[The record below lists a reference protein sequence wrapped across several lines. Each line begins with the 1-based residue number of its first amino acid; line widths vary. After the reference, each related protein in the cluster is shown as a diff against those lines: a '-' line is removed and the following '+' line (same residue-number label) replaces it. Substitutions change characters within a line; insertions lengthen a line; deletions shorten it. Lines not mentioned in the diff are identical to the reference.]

1 MPTSMHNRCMELDWT
16 RLAGAIREAREAA
29 GLSQVALAERAG
41 ISEGSVQNLE
51 DASRRPSR
59 IPPSLAKVEK
69 ALNWATGSAIAILQG
84 ASGPVTIRDEGD
96 GLYVA
101 KIPEDELHEAISMSA
116 IAVSDNLTAREI
128 RDLSRRVVEEL
139 KARGHL

>member
-1 MPTSMHNRCMELDWT
+1 MELDWP
-16 RLAGAIREAREAA
+16 RLARTIREAREAA
-29 GLSQVALAERAG
+29 GLSQVALADKAG
-41 ISEGSVQNLE
+41 VSEGSVQNLE
-51 DASRRPSR
+51 DAGRRPSR

-69 ALNWATGSAIAILQG
+69 ALNWASGSAVAILRG
-84 ASGPVTIRDEGD
+84 ASGPVTIQDEGG

-128 RDLSRRVVEEL
+128 RDLSQKIVEEL
-139 KARGHL
+139 KARGLL